1 MITKLLNKIISNK
14 KVKQNRCGWFIVMNS
29 VLFLFFYQDDSVA
42 KKRLNKVKISKKN
55 NYLEVKKY
63 FIDNEQLVKEE
74 EIKIVGNSRVK
85 RQEIINLLAIQEL
98 GNKTRIDID
107 QSIKKLYESALFADI
122 KISEIEKDKI
132 LIEVKENPLIAEI
145 KFSGNKKIEEKI
157 LKSEIIMKERS
168 IFSKSK
174 LQSDI
179 KRISDIYIKSGRFLA
194 KIEPKIIAKEDG
206 VINLIFEVFEGPK
219 AKISTIN
226 FIGNNN
232 FSDSELFSEIATK
245 RSSWY
250 RIFSS
255 ADSFDGDRIDFDK
268 EKLNRFYQNSGYA
281 DFNVISVN
289 SQLSRDKLK
298 FYIVFIIEEGIKYRF
313 NEVNIVNNV
322 KNFDEKLLKNK
333 ILVKKK
339 QLYSL
344 DLIERTID
352 QITETMSENSFAFT
366 NIEPILKRNKN
377 DKTIDI
383 DFVIN
388 PTTSVYINKIDIV
401 GNIRTLDEVI
411 RRELRIIEGDP
422 YNASKIN
429 RSKQRIENL
438 GFFERV
444 DFKVKRLEETD
455 KVNIEIEVKEKKT
468 GELNFMFGYGTV
480 DKFSSNIGVRERNL
494 FGTGRELGINL
505 QKTTFSKAVDL
516 SYTKPYLLD
525 TTLDGGFD
533 IFQYNNVKR
542 YGIPYNQQGSGFT
555 LRGDY
560 FITEFLRH
568 QIRYSY
574 RNESLQNVDIN
585 ASQNIKNLE
594 GIFTSSTIGQSFL
607 IDKRNNRFDPR
618 RGYIISA
625 SQDLSYFGG
634 NIKNNKYEANFAY
647 YMPTFNDNYI
657 LKLSTRGGFING
669 IGQDVRSNY
678 GFFLGGNNFRGFQF
692 GGIGPRAKLADGTA
706 KGGNTIGGNLYYV
719 GTVEYRFPMGLPKEL
734 GIYGILFSDNGT
746 VKKVDNINRNGYG
759 VVDTGSI
766 RSSYGVSIAWSS
778 PMGPIRFDFAKIA
791 KKEVFDNSQNFQ
803 FNFGANF

>member
-1 MITKLLNKIISNK
+1 MITKLLNKIITNN
-14 KVKQNRCGWFIVMNS
+14 KVKQNYCGWFILINS
-29 VLFLFFYQDDSVA
+29 VLLLFFYQEDSIA
-42 KKRLNKVKISKKN
+42 KKRLNKAKINKKP
-55 NYLEVKKY
+55 YYFEVKKEPA
-63 FIDNEQLVKEE
+63 DNNQLINEA
-74 EIKIVGNSRVK
+74 EIIIVGNARVK
-85 RQEIINLLAIQEL
+85 RQEIINLLATQEL
-98 GNKTRIDID
+98 ENKTKIDID
-107 QSIKKLYESALFADI
+107 QSIKKLYESALFTDI
-122 KISEIEKDKI
+122 KISEIEKDQI
-132 LIEVKENPLIAEI
+132 LIKIKENPVIAEI
-145 KFSGNKKIEEKI
+145 KFVGNKKIEEKI
-157 LKSEIIMKERS
+157 LKSEIILKERN
-168 IFSKSK
+168 IFSKAK
-174 LQSDI
+174 LQADI

-232 FSDSELFSEIATK
+232 FSDNELLSEIATK
-245 RSSWY
+245 RSHWY
-250 RIFSS
+250 RLFSS

-268 EKLNRFYQNSGYA
+268 EKLSRFYQNLGYA

-289 SQLSRDKLK
+289 SQLSQDKLK
-298 FYIVFIIEEGIKYRF
+298 FYIAFIVEEGIKYRF
-313 NEVNIVNNV
+313 SEVNIINNV

-339 QLYSL
+339 QVYSL

-352 QITETMSENSFAFT
+352 QITEIMSENSFAFT

-401 GNIRTLDEVI
+401 GNVRTLDEVI
-411 RRELRIIEGDP
+411 RRELRIMEGDP

-438 GFFERV
+438 GFFEKV

-455 KVNIEIEVKEKKT
+455 KVNLEIEVKEKKT

-480 DKFSSNIGVRERNL
+480 DKFTSNIGIRERNL

-560 FITEFLRH
+560 LITEFLRH
-568 QIRYSY
+568 QARYSY

-618 RGYIISA
+618 RGYIINV

-647 YMPTFNDNYI
+647 YLPTFNDNYI
-657 LKLSTRGGFING
+657 LKLSSRGGFING
-669 IGQDVRSNY
+669 IGQDVRSNN

-692 GGIGPRAKLADGTA
+692 GGIGPRAKFADGTA

-759 VVDTGSI
+759 VVDNGGI
-766 RSSYGVSIAWSS
+766 RSSYGLSVAWSS

-803 FNFGANF
+803 FNFGTNF

>member
-1 MITKLLNKIISNK
+1 MTTKLLNKIINNN
-14 KVKQNRCGWFIVMNS
+14 KVKQNCCGWFILINS
-29 VLFLFFYQDDSVA
+29 VLLLLFYQEDSIA
-42 KKRLNKVKISKKN
+42 KKRLNKTKVNKTSHHLEIEKEPVDN
-55 NYLEVKKY
+55 NQL
-63 FIDNEQLVKEE
+63 INEA
-74 EIKIVGNSRVK
+74 EIIIVGNARVK
-85 RQEIINLLAIQEL
+85 RQEIMNLLATQEL
-98 GNKTRIDID
+98 QNKTKINID
-107 QSIKKLYESALFADI
+107 QSIKKLYESALFTDI

-132 LIEVKENPLIAEI
+132 LIEIKENPVIAEI
-145 KFSGNKKIEEKI
+145 KFVGNKKIDEKI
-157 LKSEIIMKERS
+157 LKSEITLKERN
-168 IFSKSK
+168 IFSKAK
-174 LQSDI
+174 LQADI

-206 VINLIFEVFEGPK
+206 VVNLIFEVFEGPK

-232 FSDSELFSEIATK
+232 FSNNELLSEIATK
-245 RSSWY
+245 RSHWY
-250 RIFSS
+250 RLFSS
-255 ADSFDGDRIDFDK
+255 ADSFDSDRIDFDK
-268 EKLNRFYQNSGYA
+268 EKLNRFYQNLGYA

-289 SQLSRDKLK
+289 SQLSQNKLK
-298 FYIVFIIEEGIKYRF
+298 FYIVFIVEEGLKYRIG
-313 NEVNIVNNV
+313 EVNIVNNV

-339 QLYSL
+339 QVYSL

-377 DKTIDI
+377 DKIIDI

-401 GNIRTLDEVI
+401 GNVRTLDEVI
-411 RRELRIIEGDP
+411 RRELRIMEGDP

-438 GFFERV
+438 GFFEKV

-455 KVNIEIEVKEKKT
+455 KVNLEIEVKEKKT
-468 GELNFMFGYGTV
+468 GEINFMFGYGTV
-480 DKFSSNIGVRERNL
+480 DKFTSNIGIRERNL

-533 IFQYNNVKR
+533 IFQYDNVKR
-542 YGIPYNQQGSGFT
+542 YGIPYDQQGSGFIM
-555 LRGDY
+555 RGDY
-560 FITEFLRH
+560 FITEFLKH

-585 ASQNIKNLE
+585 ASQNIRNLE

-618 RGYIISA
+618 RGYIFNV

-647 YMPTFNDNYI
+647 YLPTFNDNYI
-657 LKLSTRGGFING
+657 LKLSSKGGFIDG

-692 GGIGPRAKLADGTA
+692 GGIGPRAKFADGTA

-759 VVDTGSI
+759 VVDNGAI
-766 RSSYGVSIAWSS
+766 RSSYGLSVAWSS

-803 FNFGANF
+803 FNFGNNF